1 MKNWIGHF
9 KKNKTTQM
17 KKVLIMV
24 GVVAG
29 ISMLSNCHSA
39 KKSASKTTAPTTV
52 PSTAAAVTYHSNME
66 SVIAA
71 NCSPCHFPSKGG
83 NNTPFDT
90 YDAAKSHLDSMIA
103 RISLNPTDHGFMPFK
118 RPKLSDST
126 INLFKQWRSSGMG
139 Q

>member
-1 MKNWIGHF
+1 
-9 KKNKTTQM
+9 M
-17 KKVLIMV
+17 KKILIMA

-39 KKSASKTTAPTTV
+39 KKSAGKATAPTTV

-83 NNTPFDT
+83 NKTPFDT

-103 RISLNPTDHGFMPFK
+103 RIQLNPTDKGFMPFK
-118 RPKLSDST
+118 RSKLSDST
-126 INLFKQWRSSGMG
+126 INLFKQWRESGTP